1 MADPLIALNDFLNGI
16 LGWFFG
22 GYEAHFVSILLFT
35 FGIAAYSIIIWRFYK
50 QVSKVKPF
58 GEYDAPLWV
67 QIGLYLFTLPLF
79 TFLWFF
85 MMTFF
90 IVAMAEVE
98 DVVFLIAISAGM
110 VGATRIAAYIDE
122 GLAENIANLMPFILL
137 AIFVL
142 SPQLLSIEAVQERL
156 SAIPQ
161 HLGLIFRYMV
171 FLVALEWFFAGIVG
185 FAHMEQKRKIQ
196 EKRNTI
202 RLAPKRSA

>member
-1 MADPLIALNDFLNGI
+1 MPDPLIALNDFLNGI
-16 LGWFFG
+16 LTWFFG
-22 GYEAHFVSILLFT
+22 GYEAQFVSILLFT

-58 GEYDAPLWV
+58 GEYQAPLWIE
-67 QIGLYLFTLPLF
+67 IGLYLFTLPLF

-85 MMTFF
+85 MMTLF

-98 DVVFLIAISAGM
+98 DVVFLISISAAM

-142 SPQLLSIEAVQERL
+142 SPQLLSIDLIKERL
-156 SAIPQ
+156 FSIPS
-161 HLGLIFRYMV
+161 HLGLIFRYLV
-171 FLVALEWFFAGIVG
+171 FLVGLEWFFAGIVG
-185 FAHMEQKRKIQ
+185 FAHMEQRRKIE

-202 RLAPKRSA
+202 RLGAKR